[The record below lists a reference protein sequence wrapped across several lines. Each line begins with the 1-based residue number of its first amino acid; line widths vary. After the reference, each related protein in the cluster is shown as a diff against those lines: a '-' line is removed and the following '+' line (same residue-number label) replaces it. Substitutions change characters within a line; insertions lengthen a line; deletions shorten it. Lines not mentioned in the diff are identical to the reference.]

1 MEIGEIAR
9 FLRGTPPFGGL
20 GEDVLGQVSRAVEV
34 RYCRSG
40 ETVIEAGSINDRL
53 FLIRSGAVEL
63 MLAGKELTARL
74 GHGSCFAY
82 PSLLR
87 GGEVR
92 NTARAIEDTLLY
104 TLPAALFHRLREEN
118 DAFRAFFIADEA
130 ERIRHALEDRREAR
144 GFELQSRPVG
154 ELAGRSAPVTCGPDT
169 PIIEAV
175 QLMNTTDVSTLAI
188 CEDGALV
195 GIFTDKDLRAR
206 VVARGADLA
215 GPVGEVMTPDPQ
227 TLPARSALAEAMALM
242 ARGGFRH
249 VPLVESDGSLAGM
262 LSTTDI
268 LAAIGSSAIDTGM
281 AIARARGAD
290 ELVDAARAIPSGF
303 AAMVASGVHASH
315 AMRFTSALGDAVHR
329 RAAEIAEEET
339 AGRLGP
345 RPCAYALVAFGSL
358 AREEQLVGSDQD
370 NGLILSDE
378 CDADGEDWFEAFAHC
393 LCDLLARS
401 GYAYCKGGI
410 MAREWSQR
418 LRLSD
423 WRRRYE
429 HWIAQPDEDRV
440 LKATIFFDMRCVH
453 GDAALTAELR
463 RDVVAACHASPLF
476 VSYLA
481 RDALRARVPLGIFRN
496 LVLER
501 AADGERVF
509 DAKAQA
515 IMPVIDIARTLA
527 LAEGIEEVGT
537 LARLEALVAAGRLEK
552 GDARSLEDAMLFV
565 NDLRIA
571 RQAAAIE
578 RGEAPSNAIVPDDLS
593 PLERDYLKDAFA
605 VIRRG
610 LDGLR
615 RNLAGGIA

>member
-1 MEIGEIAR
+1 MTMEIGEIAR
-9 FLRGTPPFGGL
+9 FLRATAPFGGL
-20 GEDVLGQVSRAVEV
+20 GEERIAQVSRAVQV
-34 RYCRSG
+34 SYRRSG
-40 ETVIEAGSINDRL
+40 ETVLEAGSINDRL
-53 FLIRSGAVEL
+53 YLIRSGAMEL

-74 GHGSCFAY
+74 GQGSCFAY

-104 TLPAALFHRLREEN
+104 TLPADLFHRLREEN
-118 DAFRAFFIADEA
+118 ASFRAFFIADEA
-130 ERIRHALEDRREAR
+130 QRLRHALEDRREAR
-144 GFELQSRPVG
+144 GFELQTRPVS
-154 ELAGRSAPVTCGPDT
+154 ELVGRSAPVTCPPET

-175 QLMNTTDVSTLAI
+175 RLMHEKDVGTLAI
-188 CEDGALV
+188 CEGGALL

-206 VVARGADLA
+206 VVAKGTDLA
-215 GPVGEVMTPDPQ
+215 GPVSGVMTGDPQ
-227 TLPARSALAEAMALM
+227 TLAARSALAEAMALM

-249 VPLVESDGSLAGM
+249 IPLVDEEGAIAGI
-262 LSTTDI
+262 LSATDI
-268 LAAIGSSAIDTGM
+268 LAAIGSSAIDAGM
-281 AIARARGAD
+281 AIARARGAG
-290 ELVDAARAIPSGF
+290 ELVEAARRIPSSF

-329 RAAEIAEEET
+329 RAAEIAEQEI
-339 AGRLGP
+339 AVRFGP
-345 RPCAYALVAFGSL
+345 RPCSYALVAFGSL

-378 CDADGEDWFEAFAHC
+378 CDADGEDWFEAFAHR
-393 LCDLLARS
+393 LCELLALS
-401 GYAYCKGGI
+401 GYAYCTGGI

-429 HWIAQPDEDRV
+429 HWIEQPDEDRV

-453 GDAALTAELR
+453 GEAALAATLR
-463 RDVVAACHASPLF
+463 REVVKACRASPLF
-476 VSYLA
+476 VSFLA

-509 DAKAQA
+509 DAKARA

-537 LARLEALVAAGRLEK
+537 LARLDALVAAGRLER

-578 RGEAPSNAIVPDDLS
+578 RGEAPSNAIAPDDLS

-610 LDGLR
+610 LDGMR
-615 RNLAGGIA
+615 RNLAGA